1 MLWIYS
7 NSYSL
12 SIPEKLTEVVI
23 YATNHFKDESGQ
35 IFDTPP
41 AHERF
46 YHYGNL
52 IIETP
57 FSRYIFKDV
66 YSAYAFPAKINRVIN
81 KERFQYFVSIDLDA
95 LCSDNHFC
103 AEGGFEIISK
113 AQTINLQVED
123 YEELPF

>member
-12 SIPEKLTEVVI
+12 SIPDKLTEVAI
-23 YATNHFKDESGQ
+23 YATDHFKDESGQ

-52 IIETP
+52 FVETP
-57 FSRYIFKDV
+57 FTRYIFRDV
-66 YSAYAFPAKINRVIN
+66 YSAYAFPAKINRIIN
-81 KERFQYFVSIDLDA
+81 EQKYQYLVSIDLDS
-95 LCSDNHFC
+95 LCSDHSFC
-103 AEGGFEIISK
+103 AEGGLEIISK
-113 AQTINLQVED
+113 AQTISLQVED